1 MLLFI
6 AIGRKL
12 ATVTSVP
19 VVPRCATDGSKGKAS
34 PSVRARARRP
44 ARTCARVGRSLAGD
58 KWSKLQ
64 RSTNVQTSNEAT
76 QRVLSLGFHSR
87 TRPELV
93 LLFPLLLPRIGLRD
107 NQAHCVLIESF
118 EAAFALKVFEVAADR
133 AIFRELRKLVVRD

>member
-1 MLLFI
+1 MLSHRFE
-6 AIGRKL
+6 
-12 ATVTSVP
+12 
-19 VVPRCATDGSKGKAS
+19 
-34 PSVRARARRP
+34 RARELYADQWLGFSEVQLHRARRP

-64 RSTNVQTSNEAT
+64 RSTNVQTSNETT